1 MIDVLAI
8 GAHPDDVEFG
18 VGGILARLAQQG
30 KKVKI
35 VDLTRGEIGTRGTP
49 EIRKAEAEAS
59 ARVLGVEDREIL
71 DLGDGQL
78 QANLESR
85 RAVIEIIRKHR
96 PTIVIAPHVEDLH
109 PDHASAGR
117 IVSEAFYPSGFANY
131 PAGGEAYRPR
141 GVLFYQAHLRF
152 DPSFVV
158 DTSETFDKKME
169 AIRCYASQLHKEQ
182 DDEPQTGIS
191 HPEFLGRIEARDRY
205 YGSLV
210 GSKYGEPLRSLRLL
224 RTDSP
229 LDFF

>member
-18 VGGILARLAQQG
+18 VGGIIARLTQQG

-49 EIRKAEAEAS
+49 EIRKAEAETS
-59 ARVLGVEDREIL
+59 ARVLGAEDREIL

-96 PTIVIAPHVEDLH
+96 PTIVLAPHREDLH

-117 IVSEAFYPSGFANY
+117 IVSEAFYPSGFVNY

-141 GVLFYQAHLRF
+141 GVLFYQAHFLF

-158 DTSETFDKKME
+158 DTSESFDKKME

-182 DDEPQTGIS
+182 NDEPETGIS

-210 GSKYGEPLRSLRLL
+210 GAKYGEPLRSLRLL
-224 RTDSP
+224 RVDNP